1 VVKSLSVSTGDTG
14 LIPGLVRFPGVG
26 RDNPLQYSFSPGK
39 FHGESSLAGYSPW
52 GCKESDTAE
61 HTHITESHFCTTAT
75 LLINCTPK

>member
-1 VVKSLSVSTGDTG
+1 MDICIGITESGFQGGTVVKSLSASIGDTG

-26 RDNPLQYSFSPGK
+26 RGNPLQYSFSPAK

-61 HTHITESHFCTTAT
+61 HTHT
-75 LLINCTPK
+75 